1 MLDDY
6 YEWLSIGVPVF
17 LACLMNG
24 IIYGTGMNAES
35 QKERNPWLP
44 PGYVIAIIW
53 IILFGMLGY
62 VFYHIGTSRGRWA
75 IGLTLAFCLSYPLIT
90 GLRVSQIEK
99 IMNGLTLGIAVLA
112 AGVVAVDSWELVY
125 FMIPLVLW
133 ATYVNVAT
141 LVLVG

>member
-1 MLDDY
+1 
-6 YEWLSIGVPVF
+6 
-17 LACLMNG
+17 
-24 IIYGTGMNAES
+24 
-35 QKERNPWLP
+35 
-44 PGYVIAIIW
+44 
-53 IILFGMLGY
+53 
-62 VFYHIGTSRGRWA
+62 
-75 IGLTLAFCLSYPLIT
+75 LTLAFCLSYPLIT